1 MRDPELVWITLHTII
16 HNGLSE
22 AKTKILSHI
31 PRVSAFTLIV
41 LCPNTSR
48 CPGESGAP
56 YG

>member
-1 MRDPELVWITLHTII
+1 MDPELVWTALHKII
-16 HNGLSE
+16 HNGPSE

-31 PRVSAFTLIV
+31 PRVSAFKLI

-48 CPGESGAP
+48 YTGESGAS